1 MGDITIQGTSLMTK
15 RETHS
20 VNTEL
25 CIIWQKSDN
34 DNDTEVY
41 ECLLTIEGNFSYLM
55 NNTCYREYI
64 K

>member
-1 MGDITIQGTSLMTK
+1 MTR

-25 CIIWQKSDN
+25 YIIWQKSDN

-41 ECLLTIEGNFSYLM
+41 QCMLNFEGNFSCQM
-55 NNTCYREYI
+55 NNTCYREYL

>member
-1 MGDITIQGTSLMTK
+1 MTR
-15 RETHS
+15 RENHS
-20 VNTEL
+20 ANTEL

-34 DNDTEVY
+34 DNDNEFY
-41 ECLLTIEGNFSYLM
+41 QCLLTIEGNISCDM

>member
-1 MGDITIQGTSLMTK
+1 MTR
-15 RETHS
+15 RENHS
-20 VNTEL
+20 ANTEL

-34 DNDTEVY
+34 DNDNEVY
-41 ECLLTIEGNFSYLM
+41 QCLLTIEGNISCDM